1 MKNKKSPSAKA
12 GPQFLGLPAD
22 TSKFDFGDDITAGL
36 TIIPSTTASSTIT
49 SGTITISPLSAGGNI
64 TSGSVTATYVPYGFY
79 PPVVRVA
86 NVTVLGREYE
96 LENPSHT
103 LSLLLANIE
112 ITGID
117 YFTAAKNSGL
127 DLEEVF
133 GSNAGILSD
142 LEAAARGRLRSR
154 KINKALKPDG
164 RP

>member
-1 MKNKKSPSAKA
+1 MKKKKSPSANA
-12 GPQFLGLPAD
+12 GSQFLGLPAD
-22 TSKFDFGDDITAGL
+22 TSKFDFGDDSTAGL
-36 TIIPSTTASSTIT
+36 TIIPSTTATSS
-49 SGTITISPLSAGGNI
+49 TITISPSLASGYI
-64 TSGSVTATYVPYGFY
+64 TSGSTTATYVSYGFY
-79 PPVVRVA
+79 PPRERVA

-96 LENPSHT
+96 LENPSHI

-117 YFTAAKNSGL
+117 YLIAAKNSGL
-127 DLEEVF
+127 NLEEVF

-154 KINKALKPDG
+154 KINKALNPDG